1 MLVECLPLVYFLFAR
16 PLPFLINELLFIK
29 KNIREAYHTGVSF
42 ISVSHFKTNN
52 FYELRF
58 LLEGQL
64 ELLIVNISILLP
76 TLFKLA
82 FIYVSYRT
90 IISS

>member
-1 MLVECLPLVYFLFAR
+1 
-16 PLPFLINELLFIK
+16 
-29 KNIREAYHTGVSF
+29 
-42 ISVSHFKTNN
+42 
-52 FYELRF
+52 